1 MKLYRELAD
10 VYDLLYSYR
19 DYDKEV
25 DFLVGELPR
34 TESPW
39 ILDVACG
46 TGSHLQ
52 SLRRKIP
59 KASLSGIDL
68 NEDML
73 KVASTKGLEARLAQA
88 DMRNFRLEV
97 DFDLVY
103 CFSSSIQYNLTKEDL
118 VSTLKCLTEHAPN
131 GEIVFDLAFCMER
144 WKEGFTNITADS
156 DERHEVAEMYTSHSK
171 GGLSYWNPLYLLKN
185 KQTGRLD
192 MHVDKHR
199 IRVWSVAEMEEIL
212 KSIGLPYR
220 LERGFDRKGNKDDVP
235 IFVLE

>member
-103 CFSSSIQYNLTKEDL
+103 
-118 VSTLKCLTEHAPN
+118 
-131 GEIVFDLAFCMER
+131 
-144 WKEGFTNITADS
+144 
-156 DERHEVAEMYTSHSK
+156 
-171 GGLSYWNPLYLLKN
+171 
-185 KQTGRLD
+185 
-192 MHVDKHR
+192 
-199 IRVWSVAEMEEIL
+199 
-212 KSIGLPYR
+212 
-220 LERGFDRKGNKDDVP
+220 
-235 IFVLE
+235 